1 MTNTTTKGASEMNT
15 LKSKIEEAVL
25 GEYDSIWKFCRALE
39 NGWSLKENDFT
50 ETVNRTAF
58 LLAQAVRDW
67 SSSRQ
72 DARKCYEDIMRACA
86 DKIKT
91 IDDNQTIFWEVDADR
106 VKEHNAKATAQVEVV
121 RGIAYIIGLEAETVQ
136 ALFAVATKVAN

>member
-1 MTNTTTKGASEMNT
+1 MNT
-15 LKSKIEEAVL
+15 LKSNIEEAVL

-39 NGWSLKENDFT
+39 NDEAIKEGDFT
-50 ETVNRTAF
+50 DSVNRTAY

-72 DARKCYEDIMRACA
+72 YARKCYEDMMRSCQNN
-86 DKIKT
+86 INT
-91 IDDNQTIFWEVDADR
+91 IDNNQTIFWGVETGRVD
-106 VKEHNAKATAQVEVV
+106 EHNAKANGQVEVI
-121 RGIAYIIGLEAETVQ
+121 RGLAYIIGLEANTVQ

>member
-1 MTNTTTKGASEMNT
+1 MNT
-15 LKSKIEEAVL
+15 LKSNIEEAVL

-39 NGWSLKENDFT
+39 NEESIKEGDYT
-50 ETVNRTAF
+50 DLVNRTGY

-72 DARKCYEDIMRACA
+72 YARKCYEDMMRSCQNN
-86 DKIKT
+86 INT
-91 IDDNQTIFWEVDADR
+91 IDNNQTILWGVETGRVD
-106 VKEHNAKATAQVEVV
+106 EHNAKANGQVEVIK
-121 RGIAYIIGLEAETVQ
+121 GLAYIIGLEAETVQ